1 MEKMRFQQ
9 SFSKTNCFLCRGQS
23 CVPAETGRTE
33 SRTGAVCD
41 TEKCEKT
48 EGGGQQL
55 RTQRGQSGASDS
67 QMEKVKQYEIH
78 REIKEEP
85 QDHDGHRADLPGS
98 LSLI

>member
-9 SFSKTNCFLCRGQS
+9 SFSKTNCSLRRGQR
-23 CVPAETGRTE
+23 CAGRARKAEPRAE
-33 SRTGAVCD
+33 AVCD

-55 RTQRGQSGASDS
+55 RAQRGQSGASDS

-85 QDHDGHRADLPGS
+85 QDHDGHGTDLPV
-98 LSLI
+98 LIP

>member
-9 SFSKTNCFLCRGQS
+9 SFSKTNCSPAQGAERCAGRAGRPSRG
-23 CVPAETGRTE
+23 AE
-33 SRTGAVCD
+33 AVCD

-55 RTQRGQSGASDS
+55 RAQRGQSGASDS

-85 QDHDGHRADLPGS
+85 QDHDGVMGTDLPV
-98 LSLI
+98 LIP